1 VRFKITSLRR
11 RNDGPLENMDIESAD
26 RATLGGA
33 DESATVVGWPQLVLE
48 PNFEVNHKNAI
59 VHALR
64 CPLVDE
70 RTWALNA
77 LLVMS
82 CDTHKVLRASQIP
95 GLVEALSSL
104 VELSLDGADRDEK
117 PLTEDEDEARR
128 LDLRHAQWKA
138 LSDPAVGEAR
148 RRALWDAVGADGA
161 VSMAVV
167 REVLDFRREDTEN
180 EFNEGFMA
188 LHILHNLAQ
197 NDVNQAGMLSCAAL
211 CSALE
216 SCLRW
221 PVFRGGD
228 LSAVRIA
235 LRILLTLCVSNSFSR
250 NYSRYGDLLI
260 DTLRQFVL
268 IDDPRLC
275 LEGVGAMA
283 YLLDSKVAM
292 HTRSILS
299 ARIRDEIL
307 GFDLVRML
315 GRLCAAG
322 DSRIVLRAVQAIHG
336 AVYSAELGGC
346 VELLDQLLSIPHF
359 VDTIVGIACA
369 PPSDRNYV
377 GDAALRAALL
387 LEALQGNAKGR
398 ILLAPHVGAITV
410 LAFGPD
416 ETLGEIACGILYCFD
431 KLDSQARE
439 VQRKVEAKIKARKVQ
454 QESAQRELAKRQA
467 RNATPW

>member
-1 VRFKITSLRR
+1 
-11 RNDGPLENMDIESAD
+11 MDIESAD

-48 PNFEVNHKNAI
+48 PNFEANHKNAI

-70 RTWALNA
+70 KTWALNA
-77 LLVMS
+77 LLVLS

-104 VELSLDGADRDEK
+104 VELSLGSADRHEK

-167 REVLDFRREDTEN
+167 REVLDFRREETEN

-197 NDVNQAGMLSCAAL
+197 NDVNQAGMLSCAGL

-221 PVFRGGD
+221 PIFRGGD

-250 NYSRYGDLLI
+250 NYSMYGDLLI

-268 IDDPRLC
+268 IDDPQ
-275 LEGVGAMA
+275 
-283 YLLDSKVAM
+283 
-292 HTRSILS
+292 
-299 ARIRDEIL
+299 
-307 GFDLVRML
+307 
-315 GRLCAAG
+315 
-322 DSRIVLRAVQAIHG
+322 AV
-336 AVYSAELGGC
+336 S
-346 VELLDQLLSIPHF
+346 
-359 VDTIVGIACA
+359 
-369 PPSDRNYV
+369 
-377 GDAALRAALL
+377 
-387 LEALQGNAKGR
+387 
-398 ILLAPHVGAITV
+398 
-410 LAFGPD
+410 
-416 ETLGEIACGILYCFD
+416 
-431 KLDSQARE
+431 
-439 VQRKVEAKIKARKVQ
+439 
-454 QESAQRELAKRQA
+454 
-467 RNATPW
+467 